1 MKYERGDVVWAD
13 DPFKDDPD
21 AGRPFLVVSNERH
34 PFADE
39 QMTVVALTTTPREEA
54 MLLTDEVVSVGG
66 LPEDSYVSP
75 WLPFTRNYR
84 EIDRRLAHVE
94 PKFVDGI
101 IDELLTYLR

>member
-1 MKYERGDVVWAD
+1 MSYERGDVIWAD

-21 AGRPFLVVSNERH
+21 AGRPFLVVSNDRH

-39 QMTVVALTTTPREEA
+39 QTTVVALRTTPREEA
-54 MLLTDEVVSVGG
+54 VLLTEEAVTVGG

-75 WLPFTRNYR
+75 WLPFTR
-84 EIDRRLAHVE
+84 EHPQIDRRLARVE
-94 PKFVDGI
+94 SGFVDEI